1 MTDNVENIEKV
12 SIREFRN
19 HMAKYTANAV
29 PFAVIK
35 HGHTVGYYIPVHV
48 KPAEKDYENLQIAAE
63 ALEKMM
69 LDAGL
74 SEETLLEDFKALRK
88 EK

>member
-1 MTDNVENIEKV
+1 MTDNVEKV
-12 SIREFRN
+12 NIREFRN
-19 HMAKYTANAV
+19 NMAKYTV
-29 PFAVIK
+29 GKMPFAVIK

-48 KPAEKDYENLQIAAE
+48 KPAEKDYENLQIAVE

-74 SEETLLEDFKALRK
+74 SEETLLEDFKVLRR